1 MKDAEFI
8 EYEVDIHLQCP
19 SCNKY
24 FRLRNYDIP
33 QNAPSYHNC
42 LECSEGL
49 VVQPFTIVVSQGEFK
64 KPASKTSTKK
74 KSSKQVPTKPEP
86 ASSEAS
92 VKKQAIQIMKN
103 YGFKYVESKRAVE
116 KVYYAGIGLEELVKK
131 ALAEFGNWMTSLLQK
146 LQWRWAAKA

>member
-42 LECSEGL
+42 MECSEGL
-49 VVQPFTIVVSQGEFK
+49 VIKPFTIVVAQEEPSVEKIIPK
-64 KPASKTSTKK
+64 KTKK
-74 KSSKQVPTKPEP
+74 KKASSAVPTKPEP
-86 ASSEAS
+86 AGSSVS
-92 VKKQAIQIMKN
+92 LKKQAIQIMKT

-131 ALAEFGNWMTSLLQK
+131 ALAEFGK
-146 LQWRWAAKA
+146 

>member
-33 QNAPSYHNC
+33 QDAPSYHNC
-42 LECSEGL
+42 MECSEGL
-49 VVQPFTIVVSQGEFK
+49 VIKPFTIVVAQEEPVVEK
-64 KPASKTSTKK
+64 KASKKTKK
-74 KSSKQVPTKPEP
+74 KKASPVVPTKPD
-86 ASSEAS
+86 AAGSSVS
-92 VKKQAIQIMKN
+92 LKKQAIQIMKT

-131 ALAEFGNWMTSLLQK
+131 ALAEFGK
-146 LQWRWAAKA
+146 

>member
-33 QNAPSYHNC
+33 QDTPSYHNC
-42 LECSEGL
+42 MECSEGL
-49 VVQPFTIVVSQGEFK
+49 VIKPFTIVVAQEEPVVEK
-64 KPASKTSTKK
+64 KASKKTKK
-74 KSSKQVPTKPEP
+74 KKASPVVPTKPD
-86 ASSEAS
+86 ATGSSVS
-92 VKKQAIQIMKN
+92 LKKQAIQIMKT

-131 ALAEFGNWMTSLLQK
+131 ALAEFGK
-146 LQWRWAAKA
+146 

>member
-1 MKDAEFI
+1 M
-8 EYEVDIHLQCP
+8 
-19 SCNKY
+19 
-24 FRLRNYDIP
+24 
-33 QNAPSYHNC
+33 
-42 LECSEGL
+42 ECSEGL

-74 KSSKQVPTKPEP
+74 KSSKPVPTKPEP
-86 ASSEAS
+86 ASSAAS

-131 ALAEFGNWMTSLLQK
+131 ALAEFGK
-146 LQWRWAAKA
+146 

>member
-42 LECSEGL
+42 MECSEGL
-49 VVQPFTIVVSQGEFK
+49 VIKPFTIVVSQGELK
-64 KPASKTSTKK
+64 KEKTKKTTKK
-74 KSSKQVPTKPEP
+74 KSSEPVPTKPEP
-86 ASSEAS
+86 ASSAVS
-92 VKKQAIQIMKN
+92 LKKQAIQIMKT

-116 KVYYAGIGLEELVKK
+116 RVYYAGIGLEELVKK
-131 ALAEFGNWMTSLLQK
+131 ALAEFGK
-146 LQWRWAAKA
+146 

>member
-33 QNAPSYHNC
+33 QDAPSYHNC
-42 LECSEGL
+42 MECSEGL
-49 VVQPFTIVVSQGEFK
+49 VIKPFTIVVAQEEPVVEK
-64 KPASKTSTKK
+64 KASKKTKK
-74 KSSKQVPTKPEP
+74 KKASPVVPTKPD
-86 ASSEAS
+86 ATGSSVS
-92 VKKQAIQIMKN
+92 LKKQAIQIMKT

-131 ALAEFGNWMTSLLQK
+131 ALAEFGK
-146 LQWRWAAKA
+146 

>member
-33 QNAPSYHNC
+33 QDTPAYHNC
-42 LECSEGL
+42 MECSEGL
-49 VVQPFTIVVSQGEFK
+49 VIKPFTIVVAQEEPVVEK
-64 KPASKTSTKK
+64 KASKKTKK
-74 KSSKQVPTKPEP
+74 KKASPVVPTKPD
-86 ASSEAS
+86 ATGSSVS
-92 VKKQAIQIMKN
+92 LKKQAIQIMKT

-131 ALAEFGNWMTSLLQK
+131 ALAEFGK
-146 LQWRWAAKA
+146 